1 MEDTARNLCSPNLV
15 HPSPHSPLSLR
26 PFTDSGDLRRVM
38 AATGEAS
45 SKLLRFLCFVGA
57 GVICTK
63 AINTY
68 RDYEHKKE
76 ASAAVAAAESAL
88 AAAAAAAEP
97 APATAAAA
105 AAKP

>member
-1 MEDTARNLCSPNLV
+1 
-15 HPSPHSPLSLR
+15 
-26 PFTDSGDLRRVM
+26 M

-68 RDYEHKKE
+68 RDYEHRKE

-88 AAAAAAAEP
+88 AAAAGAAAAAEP
-97 APATAAAA
+97 APAAAAA
-105 AAKP
+105 TKP

>member
-1 MEDTARNLCSPNLV
+1 
-15 HPSPHSPLSLR
+15 
-26 PFTDSGDLRRVM
+26 M
-38 AATGEAS
+38 AAAGEAS
-45 SKLLRFLCFVGA
+45 SKLLRFMYFVGA
-57 GVICTK
+57 GGTYLHPYSSCTRARSSRVLRLLTPLLCSPVICTK

-88 AAAAAAAEP
+88 AAAAAAEP

-105 AAKP
+105 KP

>member
-1 MEDTARNLCSPNLV
+1 
-15 HPSPHSPLSLR
+15 
-26 PFTDSGDLRRVM
+26 M
-38 AATGEAS
+38 AAAGEAS

-68 RDYEHKKE
+68 RVYEHNKK
-76 ASAAVAAAESAL
+76 ASAAVSATEAALDSAAAP
-88 AAAAAAAEP
+88 EP
-97 APATAAAA
+97 APATIAAA

>member
-1 MEDTARNLCSPNLV
+1 
-15 HPSPHSPLSLR
+15 
-26 PFTDSGDLRRVM
+26 M
-38 AATGEAS
+38 AAAGEAS
-45 SKLLRFLCFVGA
+45 SKLLRFMYFVGA

-88 AAAAAAAEP
+88 AAAAAAEP

-105 AAKP
+105 KP